1 MIDTPLIE
9 DRHRELAEKVDRFNR
24 EQIRKAPHGESEDER
39 ARNFVG
45 LLAREG
51 LLAYAVP
58 ADFNTGAKTLDARAV
73 CVIREH
79 LSYESSLADLMF
91 AMQGLGSFPI
101 TLAATEEVK
110 RKFLPLVKSGEA
122 IAAFAITE
130 PDAGS
135 DVGAIQ
141 TTARRDGAGYVI
153 DGVKTFISN
162 AGLAHF
168 YTVFAKTDA
177 DRGNKGISAFVVESD
192 APGFSVEEKIE
203 LIAPHPIGRI
213 RFDGCRVAAENL
225 LGEEG
230 SGFKIAMATLDS
242 FRPSVGAAAAGLAWR
257 AMDEAISYS
266 KRRQQ
271 FGRPIAEFQAT
282 QMKLA
287 EMATELDAAR
297 LLVYRAA
304 WKKDAGAER
313 VTLEAAMAKLYATE
327 AAQRIIDAAV
337 QIHGGVGVTR
347 GSAVEHLYRDVRAL
361 RIYEGTSEIQKL
373 VIASQLLKS

>member
-1 MIDTPLIE
+1 MIDTPFLE
-9 DRHRELAEKVDRFNR
+9 AHHHALAEKVDLFNR
-24 EQIRKAPHGESEDER
+24 DQIRDAALGENEDAQAQSLVR
-39 ARNFVG
+39 

-51 LLAYAVP
+51 LLDYAVP
-58 ADFNTGAKTLDARAV
+58 ADFQSGAKSLDARAL

-101 TLAATEEVK
+101 TLAATDEVK
-110 RKFLPLVKSGEA
+110 RKFLPLVKSGQS

-135 DVGAIQ
+135 DVSAIQ
-141 TTARRDGAGYVI
+141 TTARRDGASYVI
-153 DGVKTFISN
+153 DGIKTFISN
-162 AGLAHF
+162 AGIADF

-177 DRGNKGISAFVVESD
+177 SGGNKGISAFVVERD
-192 APGFSVEEKIE
+192 APGFRLEEKIE
-203 LIAPHPIGRI
+203 LISPHPIGRI
-213 RFDGCRVAAENL
+213 RFDECRTPAGNL
-225 LGEEG
+225 LGEAG
-230 SGFKIAMATLDS
+230 AGFKIAMATLDA
-242 FRPSVGAAAAGLAWR
+242 FRPTVGAAAAGLAWR
-257 AMDEAISYS
+257 AMDEAVSYS
-266 KRRQQ
+266 KRRSQ

-304 WKKDAGAER
+304 WKKDAGADR
-313 VTLEAAMAKLYATE
+313 VTLESAMAKLYATE

-337 QIHGGVGVTR
+337 QIHGGAGVMR

-373 VIASQLLKS
+373 VIAAQILK